1 MDADVHEEEPG
12 NMGKVEV
19 VVEGTLKP
27 DGTLELDARPNLPP
41 GRVTVI
47 VQSAQGGVCTK
58 RGLAEVIDEIR
69 QGQQARGFIG
79 RTAEEIQAGL
89 RESEE
94 EYEQRMGLVQTQ
106 TKSGPA
112 VDA

>member
-1 MDADVHEEEPG
+1 M
-12 NMGKVEV
+12 VEV

-47 VQSAQGGVCTK
+47 LQSAEVGVPAK
-58 RGLAEVIDEIR
+58 RGLAELIDEIQ

-79 RTAEEIQAGL
+79 RSAEDIQAGL
-89 RESEE
+89 RESEA
-94 EYEQRMGLVQTQ
+94 EYERRIEAVVTQ
-106 TKSGPA
+106 TKSSPSA
-112 VDA
+112 AEP